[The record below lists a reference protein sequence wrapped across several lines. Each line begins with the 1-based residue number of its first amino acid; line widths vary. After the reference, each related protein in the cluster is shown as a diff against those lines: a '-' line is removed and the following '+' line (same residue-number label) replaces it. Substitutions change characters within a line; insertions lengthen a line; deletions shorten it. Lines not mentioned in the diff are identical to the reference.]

1 MKAIILCGGG
11 GTRLWPESTPK
22 QPKQFLKIHSD
33 NSLLAETV
41 LRLLPVMRAE
51 DMVILTGETY
61 REQAVEELANIGC
74 DAAHVVCEPC
84 ARNTAP
90 AIALG
95 VAYLKDK
102 MLVSGEE
109 TVFVAPSDHIISN
122 RREFYHCLRMAAP
135 LAQSGWFVT
144 FGVVPD
150 YPETGYGY
158 IEAGEEL
165 SVGYSVSCF
174 KEKPTRVVAAGYL
187 DAGNYYWN
195 SGMFLFTVD
204 SFISELTKNAGD
216 VAAYFSNGF
225 DSAMLHFAD
234 VPKISI
240 DYAVAERTDM
250 AAVVPFSVG
259 WNDVGHWDS
268 VYDIS
273 GKDEKDNVLRGVV
286 KCLDCS
292 GVMVRANSRTVAV
305 AGLSD
310 IIVVETE
317 DSVLV
322 IKRGKS
328 QLVKEFA

>member
-41 LRLLPVMRAE
+41 LRLLPIMRAE
-51 DMVILTGETY
+51 DMIVLTGAAY
-61 REQAVEELANIGC
+61 REQAIEELANIGC
-74 DAAHVVCEPC
+74 EAAHVVCEPC

-95 VAYLKDK
+95 VTYIKEKLFAQVD
-102 MLVSGEE
+102 E
-109 TVFVAPSDHIISN
+109 TIFVAPSDHIISN
-122 RREFYHCLRMAAP
+122 RREFYHCLRLAEP
-135 LAQSGWFVT
+135 LAQAGWFVT
-144 FGVVPD
+144 FGVVPY
-150 YPETGYGY
+150 YPEVGYGY

-174 KEKPTRVVAAGYL
+174 KEKPTRAVAAEYIE
-187 DAGNYYWN
+187 AGNYYWN
-195 SGMFLFTVD
+195 SGMFLFTAS
-204 SFISELTKNAGD
+204 SFFVELGKYADEIAIHFT
-216 VAAYFSNGF
+216 NGF
-225 DSAMLHFAD
+225 AEAISNFAEI
-234 VPKISI
+234 PKISI
-240 DYAVAERTDM
+240 DYAIAEKTDK

-259 WNDVGHWDS
+259 WSDVGHWDS

-273 GKDEKDNVLRGVV
+273 GKDEKDNVLRGTV

-292 GVMVRANSRTVAV
+292 GVMVRANNRTVAV

-310 IIVVETE
+310 IIVVETTE
-317 DSVLV
+317 SVLV

-328 QLVKEFA
+328 QLVKDLL